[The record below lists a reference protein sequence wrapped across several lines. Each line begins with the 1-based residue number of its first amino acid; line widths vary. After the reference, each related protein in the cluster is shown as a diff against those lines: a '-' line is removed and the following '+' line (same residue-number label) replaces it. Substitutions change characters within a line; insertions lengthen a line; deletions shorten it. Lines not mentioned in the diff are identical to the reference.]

1 MIDTNILA
9 GAQLSSP
16 PNPQAVLLEVSA
28 MSFALQVIQG
38 GLTRLN
44 QVLAPTPPPIEPQTK
59 ALILAQLSNLQTAAT
74 NIRQLAATTS
84 TTLGGG
90 GLIDHPA

>member
-1 MIDTNILA
+1 MIDTNVLA

-28 MSFALQVIQG
+28 MAFALQVIQG

-44 QVLAPTPPPIEPQTK
+44 QVLAPTPPPIEPQLK
-59 ALILAQLSNLQTAAT
+59 QLVLAQLSNIQTTAT
-74 NIRQLAATTS
+74 NIRQAAATAS
-84 TTLGGG
+84 TILGGTNDMPG
-90 GLIDHPA
+90 